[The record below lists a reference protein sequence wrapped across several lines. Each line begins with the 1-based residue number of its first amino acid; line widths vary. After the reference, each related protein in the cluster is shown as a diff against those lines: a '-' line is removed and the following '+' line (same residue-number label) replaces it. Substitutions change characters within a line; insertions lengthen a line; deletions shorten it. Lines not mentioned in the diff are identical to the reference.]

1 MTQAAKLLHAFDP
14 VFDERIML
22 AIGGAGVKPKGL
34 FDLTLEQ
41 GFLVEGDGDILVG
54 LRLGLSP

>member
-1 MTQAAKLLHAFDP
+1 MTKATNFFTPSTP

-54 LRLGLSP
+54 LRHGLSP